1 MAIKSLS
8 AATMKLVLIF
18 LVSIAVLPRSS
29 TARTVAVEPSSSISQ
44 NLSFL
49 SCAPFILD
57 ATLCMVDV
65 IKFPIAPHP
74 FCCKAI
80 FKLNDCAP
88 EIFEKI
94 PPVDMDVIKKICAFS
109 KASWFHIAKFG
120 DAMQGN
126 IQRVIREGGTTLIW
140 LHPSTSNGLLLCNL
154 YLRFYALAGNDLIT
168 IKDAWNEASHESGG
182 PASVGLLDR
191 E

>member
-18 LVSIAVLPRSS
+18 LVSIAVLARPA
-29 TARTVAVEPSSSISQ
+29 TARTVAVAVEPSSSISQ

-94 PPVDMDVIKKICAFS
+94 PPVDMDVIKKICA
-109 KASWFHIAKFG
+109 
-120 DAMQGN
+120 
-126 IQRVIREGGTTLIW
+126 L
-140 LHPSTSNGLLLCNL
+140 
-154 YLRFYALAGNDLIT
+154 
-168 IKDAWNEASHESGG
+168 
-182 PASVGLLDR
+182 
-191 E
+191 